1 MRWKVIPR
9 PRTWGIRYPHST
21 AREIAIYISGT
32 AEPILTEAADMLR
45 LIVSPIFAAFVTTA
59 SAHVTAGIPVTAP
72 GQEMIVN
79 GCLSVS

>member
-1 MRWKVIPR
+1 
-9 PRTWGIRYPHST
+9 
-21 AREIAIYISGT
+21 
-32 AEPILTEAADMLR
+32 MLR